1 MIEIIIAN
9 GGATINKK
17 GEFVQLKSGYQVSR
31 RDLGRISVKDF
42 TEKMVNDI
50 ISYGLKRGEY
60 AGFWIDD
67 GFVYSDISVRIST
80 KQAAMQ
86 QGRDNKQLSILKW
99 KTMECLAVE

>member
-1 MIEIIIAN
+1 MVEIIIAN

-31 RDLGRISVKDF
+31 RDLGRVSIKDF